1 MSENM
6 GKNLPEK
13 IAALLSGKTR
23 LMKFKKWEVCIKSRL
38 DGCYNSVWEDNDGKI
53 HLLGSVENRPGKKL
67 LWMPDSVFIGNMEG
81 DEKKRMKMR
90 FEAQRELM
98 DLIKKKKWDECLLK
112 FKDKQIRK
120 LIAEIMWGDEVAKIV
135 SKATG
140 VEVTFRTVGGKSA
153 FESVFDSKGMSDEQ
167 ILREIA
173 KRHEALREATLRYHV
188 QDSTSRG
195 FKRKVLAGLE

>member
-6 GKNLPEK
+6 SKNLPEK
-13 IAALLSGKTR
+13 IASLLSKEAHFT
-23 LMKFKKWEVCIKSRL
+23 KSKKWLVRVQSRSE
-38 DGCYNSVWEDNDGKI
+38 GCYGSVWEDSDGKI
-53 HLLGSVENRPGKKL
+53 HLLGSVENRPGRKL
-67 LWMPDSVFIGNMEG
+67 LWMPDSAFIGNVEG
-81 DEKKRMKMR
+81 DEEKRMKMR

-98 DLIKKKKWDECLLK
+98 DLIEKKKWDECLLK
-112 FKDKQIRK
+112 FKDKQIRN
-120 LIAEIMWGDEVAKIV
+120 LIIELMWGDEAAKIV
-135 SKATG
+135 SKKTG
-140 VEVTFRTVGGKSA
+140 VEIIFRTIRGKSG

-195 FKRKVLAGLE
+195 FKKKVLAGLE

>member
-98 DLIKKKKWDECLLK
+98 DLIEKKKWDECLLK